1 MPSLNHDSDLSNGW
15 DALASE
21 FIFNRSSLIGRKT
34 ISNWSKFMKTGHSIL
49 DVGCGFGGP
58 YTQCLIDQ
66 KIELYGIDASKSLLE
81 EHQRRFPSVV
91 TKCEAAELSSFFEQ
105 KFDGILSAGLIF
117 LLSQEAQVTVLQK
130 MALRLNEG
138 GRLLFTSPYQIC
150 DWDDLLTGRKSRSL
164 GRDVYES
171 ILHQQGLILINEYT
185 DEGESHYFDFKK
197 NG

>member
-1 MPSLNHDSDLSNGW
+1 MPALSNDTDLSNGW

-21 FIFNRSSLIGRKT
+21 FIVNRSTDIGRET

-58 YTQCLIDQ
+58 YTQGLIDQ
-66 KIELYGIDASKSLLE
+66 NIELYGVDASKSLLE

-91 TKCEAAELSSFFEQ
+91 TKCESAELSSFFDQE
-105 KFDGILSAGLIF
+105 FDGILSVGLMF
-117 LLSQEAQVTVLQK
+117 LLSQEAQITVLQK

-138 GRLLFTSPYQIC
+138 GRLLFTSPYQVC
-150 DWDDLLTGRKSRSL
+150 DWDDLLTGKKSRSL

-185 DEGESHYFDFKK
+185 DEGESHYFDFQK